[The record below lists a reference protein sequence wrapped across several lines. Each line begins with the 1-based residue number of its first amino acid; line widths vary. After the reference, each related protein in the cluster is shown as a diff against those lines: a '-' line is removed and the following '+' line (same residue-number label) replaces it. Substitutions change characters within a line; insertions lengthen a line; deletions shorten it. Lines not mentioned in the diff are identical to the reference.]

1 MSSIS
6 AELVIRFQNEHL
18 CFSGGLLKETISGT
32 LQTLEDIDLSFL
44 GLNSHFSL
52 HGHVGLLSVIE
63 SKSVG

>member
-1 MSSIS
+1 MSGVS
-6 AELVIRFQNEHL
+6 AELVIRTNTSA
-18 CFSGGLLKETISGT
+18 FSDGLLKETISGT

-63 SKSVG
+63 SKSVD

>member
-1 MSSIS
+1 MNTS
-6 AELVIRFQNEHL
+6 A
-18 CFSGGLLKETISGT
+18 FSDGLLRETISGT

-63 SKSVG
+63 SKSVD